1 MLPSLIVRKIP
12 AKILFTISHLITSL
26 ALAGF
31 AGFALLYIKYPE
43 MVDLNIWGWI
53 PLVMLIVTV
62 IMRTGGILPVT
73 GTISKVCILF
83 LMKFFK
89 IFHIVGFT
97 YKGLRFT
104 YILFLCRNVGL

>member
-1 MLPSLIVRKIP
+1 MFPSLIVRKIP

-31 AGFALLYIKYPE
+31 AGFALLYIEYPE

-53 PLVMLIVTV
+53 PLVTLIVTV

-73 GTISKVCILF
+73 GT
-83 LMKFFK
+83 
-89 IFHIVGFT
+89 T
-97 YKGLRFT
+97 Y
-104 YILFLCRNVGL
+104 